1 MSWRAK
7 IARFFGL
14 NGDRARPD
22 GIKSWPADDIDPIEE
37 LARIINEAQEWDA
50 EDEGWFDGLAR
61 LNRPKPIKAATRP
74 PRRVRRS

>member
-37 LARIINEAQEWDA
+37 LARLINEAQEWDA
-50 EDEGWFDGLAR
+50 EDEGRF
-61 LNRPKPIKAATRP
+61 
-74 PRRVRRS
+74 